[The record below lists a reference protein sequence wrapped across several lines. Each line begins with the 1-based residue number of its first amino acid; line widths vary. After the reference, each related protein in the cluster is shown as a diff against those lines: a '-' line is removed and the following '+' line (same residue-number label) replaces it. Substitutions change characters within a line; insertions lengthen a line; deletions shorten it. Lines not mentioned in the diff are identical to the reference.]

1 MRTETLWLN
10 SPWNNAEEVRQQL
23 NFAEKIQLHDVT
35 LRDGEQQAGLV
46 FSHDDKIAIAERLAE
61 VGIYRIEAGM
71 PAVSAADA
79 KAVADIV
86 KRNLGPKIFSFAR
99 CMKADIDKVADS
111 GAEGVVIEIPAS
123 RRFIER
129 AYGWTL
135 EKAIALSV
143 EATSYARER
152 GLYTVFSP
160 SMGAA
165 HSLTIL
171 CRSSRLLRRM
181 AIWMRLAA

>member
-1 MRTETLWLN
+1 
-10 SPWNNAEEVRQQL
+10 
-23 NFAEKIQLHDVT
+23 
-35 LRDGEQQAGLV
+35 
-46 FSHDDKIAIAERLAE
+46 
-61 VGIYRIEAGM
+61 
-71 PAVSAADA
+71 
-79 KAVADIV
+79 
-86 KRNLGPKIFSFAR
+86 
-99 CMKADIDKVADS
+99 MKADIDKVADS

>member
-61 VGIYRIEAGM
+61 VGIHRIEAGM

-111 GAEGVVIEIPAS
+111 GAE
-123 RRFIER
+123 
-129 AYGWTL
+129 
-135 EKAIALSV
+135 ALSSKFRP
-143 EATSYARER
+143 AAASLNARMAGHWKR
-152 GLYTVFSP
+152 RLRFPWRRPAMHANGDCIRSFSP